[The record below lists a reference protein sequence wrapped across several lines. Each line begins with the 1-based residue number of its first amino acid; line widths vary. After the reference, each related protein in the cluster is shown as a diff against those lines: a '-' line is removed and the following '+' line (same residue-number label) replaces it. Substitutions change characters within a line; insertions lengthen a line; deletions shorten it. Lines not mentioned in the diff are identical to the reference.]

1 MGSLL
6 FGNSAD
12 MSLKLKSKVLE
23 FLEDK
28 NIKKEI
34 IEYFNSYENL
44 SKPND
49 ITRNSDKAIEKIY
62 YPKENKYNLC
72 IHIYNIPGV
81 LRMNNGLFQI
91 IGETM
96 MIFQLFFNKYNELEE
111 ENFKEKF
118 DEFFDALLNADCK
131 KIYDLI
137 LIKINETDLI
147 KKKQGLDTLIEMFG
161 EQNIKSYYN
170 TVLFSALGSG
180 IALAIGNLF
189 FRGITSTLTAS
200 TASTPLGI
208 SIIIIFVGYCIYR
221 KIYDKNMEK
230 VKNSYQKI
238 KDFYDRVQDVLSN
251 GAEYYTQD
259 GLKNLFVIAIDRENN
274 LVKDICMF
282 PYYIKELKS
291 SNCPTLGKDAPSNSN
306 SEYYSVMLDACKYY
320 IEKYSLKIHNHINNV
335 NQDYNLQNEIE
346 NDFRFLKSAKM
357 IEIKER
363 IKPLDEIEKFLII
376 QNNQNIMNGMNN
388 MNEFE
393 FDGLKTSPVSRKM
406 SIKENNDIKEYNN
419 IPIPQKEEKV
429 SMFA

>member
-34 IEYFNSYENL
+34 IEYFNSYE
-44 SKPND
+44 
-49 ITRNSDKAIEKIY
+49 

-208 SIIIIFVGYCIYR
+208 SIIIIFVGYC
-221 KIYDKNMEK
+221 
-230 VKNSYQKI
+230 KNSYQKI

-429 SMFA
+429 PMFA

>member
-208 SIIIIFVGYCIYR
+208 SIIIIFVGYCIY
-221 KIYDKNMEK
+221 
-230 VKNSYQKI
+230 
-238 KDFYDRVQDVLSN
+238 
-251 GAEYYTQD
+251 
-259 GLKNLFVIAIDRENN
+259 
-274 LVKDICMF
+274 
-282 PYYIKELKS
+282 KELI
-291 SNCPTLGKDAPSNSN
+291 C
-306 SEYYSVMLDACKYY
+306 YCY
-320 IEKYSLKIHNHINNV
+320 
-335 NQDYNLQNEIE
+335 
-346 NDFRFLKSAKM
+346 
-357 IEIKER
+357 
-363 IKPLDEIEKFLII
+363 
-376 QNNQNIMNGMNN
+376 
-388 MNEFE
+388 
-393 FDGLKTSPVSRKM
+393 
-406 SIKENNDIKEYNN
+406 
-419 IPIPQKEEKV
+419 
-429 SMFA
+429 